1 MAKMVDMEMDDE
13 SQLGYPTPL
22 AMDNPCYDPRL
33 MISLSTEAMK
43 KLNLNASDAE
53 IGHYITFKI
62 ECCVKH
68 KSESEDY
75 SHVAL
80 QIEQMGVVHDEDN
93 DGD

>member
-1 MAKMVDMEMDDE
+1 MVDMEMDDE

-22 AMDNPCYDPRL
+22 AMDKPCYDPRL
-33 MISLSTEAMK
+33 MISLSDEAMK

-68 KSESEDY
+68 KSESEDH

>member
-1 MAKMVDMEMDDE
+1 MDDE
-13 SQLGYPTPL
+13 NQLGYPTPI
-22 AMDNPCYDPRL
+22 AMEKKPIYDPRL

-43 KLNLNASDAE
+43 KLNLDASEAE

-62 ECCVKH
+62 DCCVKH
-68 KSESEDY
+68 KAESEDH

-80 QIEQMGVVHDEDN
+80 QIEKMGVVHDEDN